1 LNFLHVKKS
10 RRNRRMPV
18 YQYKVMNE
26 KKLEEFFEIE
36 QKISDPPL
44 QRHPLTLE
52 PVKRILTTASLS
64 LNHSTQHEK
73 KSLSSDNLNKNGF
86 TQYEKDSSSGDY
98 FRTVGDQGPGRISSD
113 QIQKSGD

>member
-1 LNFLHVKKS
+1 MNFHQERKN

-18 YQYKVMNE
+18 YQYKVINE
-26 KKLEEFFEIE
+26 KELEEFFEIE

-44 QRHPLTLE
+44 AKHPLTLE
-52 PVKRILTTASLS
+52 PVKRTLTAASLS
-64 LNHSTQHEK
+64 LNHTTQHEK

-98 FRTVGDQGPGRISSD
+98 FRTVGNQGPERISSD